1 MKKLITATF
10 TSCLFAMAF
19 AQVGIG
25 TTTPNASSV
34 LELNSNNKAF
44 LPPRMTSTQRD
55 LIPNPVQG
63 MMIFNTNTT
72 CVEIYRG
79 SSWFNLCTGSS
90 SLGPVNG
97 FYSSNEV
104 EAASLIGYWPF
115 DGSTNESRHNAQP
128 VRTGGTNSF
137 VPGVIGQAINLTNG
151 FVTYGPGASDA
162 GADNTTFASN
172 DTLQN
177 GFTLSLWAQ
186 VPDTSILS
194 TLFAVSVAAFPN
206 WPILGITYR
215 RRNNGAAF
223 DFNGGIGNVDGNGP
237 HLTYEHAFVAG
248 AFNDSLTWA
257 FLAMTYTTADHS
269 LKYYAN
275 GQLKATIITTSL
287 PTAGNPFPNPTA
299 PFWLVA
305 PNYITIGAA
314 GGTETIPGAT
324 EAVPA
329 FMNKGLTGKIDDIRF
344 FRKTLSTQRINDLFV
359 LGSQGR

>member
-1 MKKLITATF
+1 MKKLLATTF
-10 TSCLFAMAF
+10 TSCLFAITF

-34 LELNSNNKAF
+34 LELSSNNKAF
-44 LPPRMTSTQRD
+44 LPPRMSSTQRD
-55 LIPNPVQG
+55 QIANPVQG

-79 SSWFNLCTGSS
+79 TSWFNLCTGSS

-115 DGSTNESRHNAQP
+115 DGSTNENKHNAPP
-128 VRTGGTNSF
+128 VRTGGGNSF
-137 VPGVIGQAINLTNG
+137 VPGVIGQAISLNNG
-151 FVTYGPGASDA
+151 FITYGPGASGA

-186 VPDTSILS
+186 VPDTSTLS
-194 TLFAVSVAAFPN
+194 TLFAVGVAAFPN
-206 WPILGITYR
+206 WPILGIAYR
-215 RRNNGAAF
+215 RHNSAF

-237 HLTYEHAFVAG
+237 HLTYADAFVAG
-248 AFNDSLTWA
+248 AFNDSLSWA
-257 FLAMTYTTADHS
+257 FLAMTYTPADRS

-275 GQLKATIITTSL
+275 GQLKATIITTTLVS
-287 PTAGNPFPNPTA
+287 NPFPNPAA

-305 PNYITIGAA
+305 PNHITIGAA
-314 GGTETIPGAT
+314 GGSETIPGAT
-324 EAVPA
+324 DAIPPY
-329 FMNKGLTGKIDDIRF
+329 MNKGLTGKIDDIRF
-344 FRKTLSTQRINDLFV
+344 FRKTLTTQRINDLFV

>member
-1 MKKLITATF
+1 MKKLIAATF
-10 TSCLFAMAF
+10 TSCLFAMSF

-34 LELNSNNKAF
+34 LELNSSNKAF

-55 LIPNPVQG
+55 QIANPVQG

-104 EAASLIGYWPF
+104 EASSLIGYWPF
-115 DGSTNESRHNAQP
+115 DGSTNESKHNVPP

-137 VPGVIGQAINLTNG
+137 VPGVIGQAINLNDG
-151 FVTYGPGASDA
+151 FVTYGPTASDA
-162 GADNTTFASN
+162 GADNTTFNSN

-177 GFTLSLWAQ
+177 GFTVSLWAQ

-194 TLFAVSVAAFPN
+194 TLFAVNAPNFPN
-206 WPILGITYR
+206 WPLVGVTYR
-215 RRNNGAAF
+215 RHNNGALF

-237 HLTYEHAFVAG
+237 HLTYADAFVSG

-257 FLAMTYTTADHS
+257 FLAMTYTPADRS

-275 GQLKATIITTSL
+275 GQLRATIITTTLVS
-287 PTAGNPFPNPTA
+287 NPFPNPAA
-299 PFWLVA
+299 PFWIVA

-314 GGTETIPGAT
+314 GGSETIPVSTDPVAT
-324 EAVPA
+324 Y
-329 FMNKGLTGKIDDIRF
+329 MNKGLKGKIDDIRF
-344 FRKTLSTQRINDLFV
+344 FKKTLSTQRINDLFV